1 MVNAPPGEEGLVRI
15 PRDFLLQRSRTF
27 RDLLNRVSSLSD
39 SDQLQLGSTSLKTI
53 EDFLIW
59 SHSRTP
65 QIDEEASFEDTVK
78 LGIFAF
84 TYQIP
89 ALSNQI
95 TDQIR
100 NKLAGHDWQLSA
112 DMVNDVYAATSP
124 GSPLREVIRAALGQL
139 PKPIGEE
146 WKSTFLNHA
155 HLGWDYSEAGET
167 EWSAQEFLAK
177 VCRFHDHEDMARRV
191 STEGEKCPY
200 RAEECYFVEQDL
212 EQEEGNVGEVNGDD
226 GFENRDSVANET
238 REDAMVNGDAPHA
251 EGEPTAAADGEEVKV
266 EGHINGE
273 PVKESRARDWLLKED
288 TGYDDDVNGTVGGTS
303 ESIEPRESESGAD
316 LDGQTVLSEQ
326 TNEVCDSIA
335 YLSIDDAVPDIY
347 EDGPP
352 AEETVAAEEEA
363 GPPPEDKNVA
373 AGEEILP
380 APEATVV
387 AEQEGTSWPKKSEV
401 TQTVIETPAVGL
413 TKAQKR
419 KSKRKP
425 SKG

>member
-1 MVNAPPGEEGLVRI
+1 MVNAPPGQEGLVRI

-27 RDLLNRVSSLSD
+27 RDLLNRASWLSD
-39 SDQLQLGSTSLKTI
+39 SDQLRLESTSLKTI

-59 SHSRTP
+59 SHARTP
-65 QIDEEASFEDTVK
+65 QIDGEASFEDTVK
-78 LGIFAF
+78 LGVFAF

-100 NKLAGHDWQLSA
+100 NKLARHEWQLKA
-112 DMVNDVYAATSP
+112 DVVNDVYAATSP

-146 WKSTFLNHA
+146 WKSTFLNHS

-167 EWSAQEFLAK
+167 EWSAQDFLAK

-191 STEGEKCPY
+191 SKEQDKCPY
-200 RAEECYFVEQDL
+200 REEECYFVK
-212 EQEEGNVGEVNGDD
+212 QEEGNGEDVLENG
-226 GFENRDSVANET
+226 ESVADET
-238 REDAMVNGDAPHA
+238 REEAMVNGDAPHA
-251 EGEPTAAADGEEVKV
+251 EGESTAAADGEEVKV
-266 EGHINGE
+266 EGHVNGE
-273 PVKESRARDWLLKED
+273 PVEESRARAWLLKED
-288 TGYDDDVNGTVGGTS
+288 TGYDDDVNGTAGGTS

-335 YLSIDDAVPDIY
+335 YLSIDDAMPEIY

-352 AEETVAAEEEA
+352 VEETVAAEEEA
-363 GPPPEDKNVA
+363 GPPPEETA
-373 AGEEILP
+373 AAVEEILP
-380 APEATVV
+380 APETAVA
-387 AEQEGTSWPKKSEV
+387 AEQEIASWPTKSEA
-401 TQTVIETPAVGL
+401 TQTVVETPALGL
-413 TKAQKR
+413 TKAQRR